1 MSKSIHSIENIAY
14 VREELG
20 ASAWVIKTLTEGYSV
35 PFSRLPGKYKEENN
49 RSAIKHAGML
59 WEKMLEWEK
68 KGFCVRVKT
77 EPFCCNPM
85 TVAEKKNLR
94 TGKIKLRPC
103 MDFSRHV
110 NKFIEDQP
118 VRLANL
124 EEAEKLLEEAD
135 YQTSFDME
143 NMYFQIEVKKM
154 FQKYFGCAIMSP
166 EGEQIYFQFKVLVY
180 GLKSAVYAVTKLTR
194 PLVKK
199 ANLLG
204 IRMSIYIDD
213 GKVLGRSK
221 TECEANLKT
230 VLSLMETAGWKINY
244 EKTITNAT
252 QAIYYLGLIT
262 CTNPLLYYLPDFKID
277 HIIRLLEKG
286 ITNEKI
292 EKRDFARLLGS
303 VIAGH
308 KALGPVA
315 RILLRSSHVMLAT
328 ETENFLNM
336 KGKLELPFQIKQE
349 LAMLRDIIKELNGQQ
364 IITSRTG
371 VTFSQLWNENKADE
385 RLPFMVKG
393 EAQEPK
399 VQGVFRGNLPNE
411 MLYDIVASDASDFQE
426 HAFSVLRIEDV
437 HTRELA
443 ETEREYSS
451 GLRELGAMLNYLRNK
466 ANVIFSRSPKL
477 IYWLTDS
484 QNVCNW
490 LQRGSRKQHIQSELI
505 T

>member
-1 MSKSIHSIENIAY
+1 
-14 VREELG
+14 
-20 ASAWVIKTLTEGYSV
+20 
-35 PFSRLPGKYKEENN
+35 
-49 RSAIKHAGML
+49 
-59 WEKMLEWEK
+59 
-68 KGFCVRVKT
+68 
-77 EPFCCNPM
+77 
-85 TVAEKKNLR
+85 
-94 TGKIKLRPC
+94 
-103 MDFSRHV
+103 
-110 NKFIEDQP
+110 
-118 VRLANL
+118 
-124 EEAEKLLEEAD
+124 
-135 YQTSFDME
+135 
-143 NMYFQIEVKKM
+143 MY
-154 FQKYFGCAIMSP
+154 
-166 EGEQIYFQFKVLVY
+166 
-180 GLKSAVYAVTKLTR
+180 KSAF
-194 PLVKK
+194 
-199 ANLLG
+199 
-204 IRMSIYIDD
+204 
-213 GKVLGRSK
+213 VLPS
-221 TECEANLKT
+221 
-230 VLSLMETAGWKINY
+230 
-244 EKTITNAT
+244 
-252 QAIYYLGLIT
+252 
-262 CTNPLLYYLPDFKID
+262 DFKID
-277 HIIRLLEKG
+277 HIIRLLEKR

-292 EKRDFARLLGS
+292 EKRDLARLLGS

-349 LAMLRDIIKELNGQQ
+349 LMMLRDIIKELNGQQ

-393 EAQEPK
+393 EAPEPK